1 MASIASVTS
10 PVNGTGTSDIAITI
24 QGHYDRNLLERALPE
39 LLYGKFG
46 QTRPLPKNSG
56 DRITFR
62 RYASLP
68 VNLTQL
74 TEGVT
79 PAGKA
84 LSASEIYA
92 VMGQYG
98 DYVMITDKLL
108 DMGLDPVLI
117 EAGDLLGEQAGL
129 TIDTLHRNVLL
140 AGTTVRYANGVANRA
155 AVDKTVQISDVK
167 KIVRTLEGNNAKK
180 IREQVNAGVKITT
193 SPLRAAFVAIT
204 HTNCR
209 QDWENLAGFVPVEKY
224 ASQTDV
230 LETEIG
236 EIMGLRIA
244 TTTNAGLVA
253 DSGVLTGSTGLV
265 SSGTKVDVYQT
276 LVLAKNAFGLVPLQ
290 KGGIENIIKKA
301 EKSGTS
307 DALNQR
313 NTSGWKAYT
322 TAKILNDD
330 FMARIEHGVTAL

>member
-1 MASIASVTS
+1 MAM
-10 PVNGTGTSDIAITI
+10 TGTSDIGIKI
-24 QGHYDRNLLERALPE
+24 LGYYDRNLLERALPV

-46 QTRPLPKNSG
+46 QTRPLPKQMG

-62 RYASLP
+62 KYASLA
-68 VNLTQL
+68 VNTTAL

-79 PAGKA
+79 PAGKT

-92 VMGQYG
+92 TMGQYG

-108 DMGLDPVLI
+108 DMGLDPILM

-140 AGTTVRYANGVANRA
+140 AGTSVRRANGVALIT
-155 AVDKTVQISDVK
+155 DIISAPLLIDIK

-180 IREQVNAGVKITT
+180 IRQQVNAGVKVST
-193 SPLRAAFVAIT
+193 SPLRAAFIGIT
-204 HTNCR
+204 HTDCR
-209 QDWENLAGFVPVEKY
+209 QDFEGIAGFTPVEKY
-224 ASQTDV
+224 ASQTEV
-230 LETEIG
+230 METEFG
-236 EIMGLRIA
+236 EINGVRMIA
-244 TTTNAGLVA
+244 TTNSNIEADAGG
-253 DSGVLTGSTGLV
+253 DKGTLV
-265 SSGTKVDVYQT
+265 STTGTKADVYQT
-276 LVLAKNAFGLVPLQ
+276 LILAKDAFGLVPLQ

-301 EKSGTS
+301 KDSGTS

-313 NTSGWKAYT
+313 NTSGWKTYT

-330 FMARIEHGVTAL
+330 FMIRLEHGVTAL